1 MQTRL
6 KYLLIVAN
14 FFLFLVSKG
23 YSQPPISLTPSM
35 GTYTPIPSGQG
46 TLLSNASNGEAIS
59 TISGLPFNIRYNNT
73 SYTTLYVTTY
83 GTISFNR
90 PQINYIPVFIQ
101 PDNNSG
107 GIRDGENLDFIAVFW
122 DAFVALQSSSPF
134 SKVQYIIEGSPGSR
148 TLTIE
153 WDKLFLPLFDSNG
166 NPYYSSGDEVLSFQV
181 KFFENNENIE
191 FKYKKNNSF
200 TNAYTNGRPV
210 GLQFLDNTYLTVT
223 ELSMNAQLS
232 QNNTNYIPYINSA
245 NDGLTLLF
253 HPTPIISISA
263 PAASFSSCY
272 GATSTPT
279 TISVSGSDLI
289 ADLTLTASSNFEI
302 SETVSGVYTSSLS
315 LANAGTISQTLYV
328 RMKPSATFGANV
340 GTITASTTAASSMGT
355 TVSGTVFSK
364 PTLSSSAIS
373 LCNESTYFI
382 TKTTVQPVDN
392 GWSITGPN
400 TVSNGYVTAGTAA
413 GTYTVSYTDGCAQ
426 TASATVIVSSTSLLP
441 AIADGQVAYKF
452 DGSPKGPLSAS
463 YFVGYNGFSYLS
475 PNRPSDVGFY
485 MANIQSGNN
494 AGCPYRYYIFNCTNC
509 PN

>member
-6 KYLLIVAN
+6 KYLLLVAN

-59 TISGLPFNIRYNNT
+59 TISGLPFSINYNNT
-73 SYTTLYVTTY
+73 PYFTIYVSTK

-90 PQINYIPVFIQ
+90 PYINYLPYFIA
-101 PDNNSG
+101 PGSG
-107 GIRDGENLDFIAVFW
+107 DQDGINLDFIAIFW
-122 DAFVALQSSSPF
+122 ADLVASRLSAPF
-134 SKVQYIIEGSPGSR
+134 STVQYIVQGSPGSR

-153 WDKLFLPLFDSNG
+153 WDKVFLWSAPIVY
-166 NPYYSSGDEVLSFQV
+166 NPSDEVLSFQV
-181 KFFENNENIE
+181 KFFEGSQNIE

-200 TNAYTNGRPV
+200 TNAFLDNRPV
-210 GLQFLDNTYLTVT
+210 GLQFLNNTYLTVT

-279 TISVSGSDLI
+279 TISVSGSDLV

-340 GTITASTTAASSMGT
+340 GTITASTTAASSIGT